1 MVNRLLEKG
10 ASLQGNKLFN
20 FPIMGP
26 ALNGNIEVVERL
38 LDAGSVANPSNDK
51 NSLLKYVEEASNEA
65 MLNLLKSH
73 IDE

>member
-1 MVNRLLEKG
+1 
-10 ASLQGNKLFN
+10 
-20 FPIMGP
+20 MGP